1 MWIRL
6 LEDCRS
12 QLSNLDS
19 EAGAVVLFFVF
30 FPTFLFVFFL
40 FYFIISHGRR
50 WRCSLVHYLVVILL
64 FFSYKL
70 VCLIFYLFNMVIFII
85 GFSSTI
91 LCSFSFL
98 FLCPLHSSAAV
109 VSDFWFILIP
119 LSYTGG
125 VCLCALSYWSVSFA
139 GFSLHYPVCR
149 LSGLGC

>member
-1 MWIRL
+1 MFFGAL
-6 LEDCRS
+6 FS
-12 QLSNLDS
+12 GDS
-19 EAGAVVLFFVF
+19 
-30 FPTFLFVFFL
+30 T
-40 FYFIISHGRR
+40 
-50 WRCSLVHYLVVILL
+50 

-70 VCLIFYLFNMVIFII
+70 VRLIFYLFNMVIFII
-85 GFSSTI
+85 DSSSTI

-139 GFSLHYPVCR
+139 GFSLHYPVWYVGC
-149 LSGLGC
+149 LDLGVKWKGNKP